1 MSRSTLSMPT
11 TRLSEREPAPS
22 HRRGLTIGRVFLYLM
37 LIALALVTLFPFYW
51 VFVLATHTQG
61 SIYTAPPP
69 FWFGEHLAQNYAALT
84 GRLPFL
90 RNIWNSFYIAGMA
103 TLFTVFTSS
112 LAGFA
117 FAMYEFRFKRPLF
130 AVIIMSLMIPP
141 LIGIIPYYLI
151 IQNLGW
157 LNTPRALWVPGMVSA
172 FGIFLMRQYIA
183 SSVPKD
189 LLDAGRIDGASEF
202 RIYWNLVLPI
212 VRPGLATL
220 AMLTFIGQWNNF
232 LTPLLVLNRNDT
244 FTVPVALRT
253 MQGLIQIDWG
263 AVLLGS
269 ALAVLP
275 LVLLFVIASRQ
286 VIEGLVAGSVKG

>member
-1 MSRSTLSMPT
+1 MSR
-11 TRLSEREPAPS
+11 REPAKGYRSPPRLRFSPS
-22 HRRGLTIGRVFLYLM
+22 KIVLYLL

-51 VFVLATHTQG
+51 VFVLATHAQG
-61 SIYTAPPP
+61 DIYRAPPP
-69 FWFGEHLAQNYAALT
+69 FWFGNNLVENYETLT

-90 RNIWNSFYIAGMA
+90 RNIWNSFYIAGMS
-103 TLFTVFTSS
+103 TLFTVITSS

-117 FAMYEFRFKRPLF
+117 FAMYQFRFKRALF
-130 AVIIMSLMIPP
+130 SVIITSLMIPP

-151 IQNLGW
+151 IQTLGW

-183 SSVPKD
+183 SSVPRD

-202 RIYWNLVLPI
+202 RLYWNLVLPI

-220 AMLTFIGQWNNF
+220 GLLTFIGQWNTF
-232 LTPLLVLNRNDT
+232 LTPLLVLNQNHT

-253 MQGLIQIDWG
+253 MQGLIQVDWG

-275 LVLLFVIASRQ
+275 LLVLFAIASRQ
-286 VIEGLVAGSVKG
+286 VIEGLVAGSLKG

>member
-1 MSRSTLSMPT
+1 MSRSTIAMTQAPT
-11 TRLSEREPAPS
+11 TTDD
-22 HRRGLTIGRVFLYLM
+22 RRATRVGLITGKLFLYLL

-61 SIYTAPPP
+61 DIYSAPPP
-69 FWFGEHLAQNYAALT
+69 FWFGNYLAENYASLT
-84 GRLPFL
+84 SRLPFL
-90 RNIWNSFYIAGMA
+90 RNIWNSVYIAGLS
-103 TLFTVFTSS
+103 TIFTILTSS

-117 FAMYEFRFKRPLF
+117 FAMYRFRFKRVLF
-130 AVIIMSLMIPP
+130 SVIIMSLMIPP

-151 IQNLGW
+151 IQELGW

-183 SSVPKD
+183 SSVPRD

-202 RIYWNLVLPI
+202 RLYWTIVLPI

-220 AMLTFIGQWNNF
+220 ALLTFIGQWNTF
-232 LTPLLVLNRNDT
+232 LTPLLVLNQDHT

-253 MQGLIQIDWG
+253 MQGLIQVDWG

-275 LVLLFVIASRQ
+275 LLVLFAIASRQ
-286 VIEGLVAGSVKG
+286 VIEGLVAGSLKG

>member
-1 MSRSTLSMPT
+1 MSQPT
-11 TRLSEREPAPS
+11 VSISRRETAKGYRGPPS
-22 HRRGLTIGRVFLYLM
+22 FSVTPGKIVLYLL

-51 VFVLATHTQG
+51 VFVLATHAQAD
-61 SIYTAPPP
+61 IYAAPPP
-69 FWFGEHLAQNYAALT
+69 FWFGDNLAQNYATLT

-90 RNIWNSFYIAGMA
+90 RNIWNSFYIAGMS
-103 TLFTVFTSS
+103 TLFTVITSS

-117 FAMYEFRFKRPLF
+117 FAMYQFRFKRVLF
-130 AVIIMSLMIPP
+130 SVVITSLMIPP

-151 IQNLGW
+151 IQTLGW
-157 LNTPRALWVPGMVSA
+157 LNTPKALWVPGMVSA

-183 SSVPKD
+183 SAVPKD
-189 LLDAGRIDGASEF
+189 LLDAGRIDGATEF
-202 RIYWNLVLPI
+202 RLYWNLVLPI

-220 AMLTFIGQWNNF
+220 GLLTFIGQWNTF
-232 LTPLLVLNRNDT
+232 LTPLLVLNQNHT

-253 MQGLIQIDWG
+253 MQGLIQVDWG

-275 LVLLFVIASRQ
+275 LLVLFAIASRQ
-286 VIEGLVAGSVKG
+286 VIEGLVAGSLKG

>member
-1 MSRSTLSMPT
+1 MSQSLITVERRDATEGYRSAGALRFTPGKL
-11 TRLSEREPAPS
+11 
-22 HRRGLTIGRVFLYLM
+22 VLYLL

-51 VFVLATHTQG
+51 VFVLATHAQG
-61 SIYTAPPP
+61 DIYAAPPP
-69 FWFGEHLAQNYAALT
+69 FWFGANLAENYTTLT

-90 RNIWNSFYIAGMA
+90 RNIWNSFYIAGLS
-103 TLFTVFTSS
+103 TLFTVITSS

-117 FAMYEFRFKRPLF
+117 FAMYQFRFKRALF
-130 AVIIMSLMIPP
+130 TVIVTSLMIPP

-151 IQNLGW
+151 IQTLGW

-183 SSVPKD
+183 SAVPRD

-202 RIYWNLVLPI
+202 RLYWTLVLPI

-220 AMLTFIGQWNNF
+220 GLLTFIGQWNTF
-232 LTPLLVLNRNDT
+232 LTPLLVLNQNHT

-253 MQGLIQIDWG
+253 MQGLIQVDWG

-275 LVLLFVIASRQ
+275 LLVLFAIASRQ
-286 VIEGLVAGSVKG
+286 VIEGLVAGSLKG

>member
-1 MSRSTLSMPT
+1 MSRSTLAVSRPAAA
-11 TRLSEREPAPS
+11 RDERVPS
-22 HRRGLTIGRVFLYLM
+22 RFGIVTGKLFLYLL

-51 VFVLATHTQG
+51 VFVLATHAQG
-61 SIYTAPPP
+61 DIYAAPPP
-69 FWFGEHLAQNYAALT
+69 FWFGDHLVQNYATLT
-84 GRLPFL
+84 ERLPFI
-90 RNIWNSFYIAGMA
+90 RNIWNSFYIAGLS
-103 TLFTVFTSS
+103 TIFTILTSS

-117 FAMYEFRFKRPLF
+117 FAMYQFRFKKALF
-130 AVIIMSLMIPP
+130 SIIIMSLMIPP

-151 IQNLGW
+151 IQALGW

-183 SSVPKD
+183 SSVPRD

-202 RIYWNLVLPI
+202 RLYWTLVLPI

-220 AMLTFIGQWNNF
+220 GLLTFIGQWNTF
-232 LTPLLVLNRNDT
+232 LTPLLVLNQNHT

-253 MQGLIQIDWG
+253 MQGLIQVEWG

-275 LVLLFVIASRQ
+275 LLVLFAIASRQ
-286 VIEGLVAGSVKG
+286 VIEGLVAGSLKG